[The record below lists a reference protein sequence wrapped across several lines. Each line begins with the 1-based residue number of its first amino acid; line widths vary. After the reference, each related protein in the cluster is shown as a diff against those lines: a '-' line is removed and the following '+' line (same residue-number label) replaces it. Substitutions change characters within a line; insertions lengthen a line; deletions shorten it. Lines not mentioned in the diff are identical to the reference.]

1 MDRTTAFIIAIGLG
15 RLMIPTFI
23 MLWSASA
30 GSLFSGAPYLSGCND
45 TEIVMRAVLRALEWL
60 FIFPGEWLSN
70 RLGVTKAD
78 NRDLVRM
85 LINSL
90 FWIASAVIGLAIWTS
105 QLPIYD

>member
-1 MDRTTAFIIAIGLG
+1 
-15 RLMIPTFI
+15 
-23 MLWSASA
+23 
-30 GSLFSGAPYLSGCND
+30 
-45 TEIVMRAVLRALEWL
+45 MRAVLRALEWL
-60 FIFPGEWLSN
+60 FIFSGEWLSD

-90 FWIASAVIGLAIWTS
+90 FWIAIVVIGLAVWTS